1 LATIDRIVVV
11 GGSLAG
17 FRAAEAIRQQGF
29 DGSLHFVGAE
39 THPPY
44 DRPPLSKEVLRGA
57 WEPEKAT
64 LVRDD
69 NFTKLQMELH
79 LGCKAT
85 ALDPA
90 TREVEL
96 ENGER
101 LAYDG
106 VVIATGATP
115 RGIPGT
121 PDWAGIYTL
130 RTLDDCIAIERDL
143 SSAARVAVVGAG
155 FIGAEVAATCR
166 QRGLDVT
173 LIEPMPVPFGPTL
186 GEDVGRALCAEHA
199 DQGVDLRVG
208 VGVKG
213 FEGGDRVERVVL
225 DDGGVVEADVV
236 VVGIGVFPETRW
248 LETSG
253 IELDNGVV
261 CDATCATSLPGVVAA
276 GDVARW
282 PNALF
287 NDPGGALADT
297 MRIEHW
303 SNASEQARHAVLT
316 LLAGDSGGEPFG
328 PVPFVWSDQYDLKIQ
343 SAGVVAGADETKIVS
358 GSLGDRKF
366 VKLYGRKGRLMGALA
381 INEARKLI
389 GYRRKLRQEVSFEEA
404 VADATK

>member
-1 LATIDRIVVV
+1 LAAMNKIVVV

-29 DGSLHFVGAE
+29 EGTLHFVGAE
-39 THPPY
+39 EHEPY
-44 DRPPLSKEVLRGA
+44 DRPPLSKEVLRGT
-57 WEPEKAT
+57 WEPARAT

-69 NFTKLQMELH
+69 NFSKLGMELH

-85 ALDPA
+85 ALDA
-90 TREVEL
+90 SAREVEL

-106 VVIATGATP
+106 LVIATGATP
-115 RGIPGT
+115 RTLPRQPGA
-121 PDWAGIYTL
+121 PALAGIHTL
-130 RTLDDCIAIERDL
+130 RSLDDCLAIARDL
-143 SSAARVAVVGAG
+143 DSGPRVAVVGAG

-166 QRGLDVT
+166 QRGLEVT

-199 DQGVDLRVG
+199 DQGVELRIG
-208 VGVKG
+208 VGVTG
-213 FEGGDRVERVVL
+213 FEGGERVERVL
-225 DDGGVVEADVV
+225 LGDGESVDADVV

-248 LETSG
+248 LESSG

-261 CDATCATSLPGVVAA
+261 CDASCATSLPGVVAA

-287 NDPGGALADT
+287 NTNSDT

-303 SNASEQARHAVLT
+303 SNAAEQARHAVTT
-316 LLAGDSGGEPFG
+316 LMAGDGGGEPFC

-343 SAGVVAGADETKIVS
+343 SAGVVAGSDETKIVS
-358 GSLGDRKF
+358 GSLEERKF

-381 INEARKLI
+381 IGEARKLI

-404 VADATK
+404 VAEAAEQ

>member
-1 LATIDRIVVV
+1 VV
-11 GGSLAG
+11 
-17 FRAAEAIRQQGF
+17 
-29 DGSLHFVGAE
+29 
-39 THPPY
+39 
-44 DRPPLSKEVLRGA
+44 
-57 WEPEKAT
+57 
-64 LVRDD
+64 
-69 NFTKLQMELH
+69 
-79 LGCKAT
+79 
-85 ALDPA
+85 
-90 TREVEL
+90 
-96 ENGER
+96 
-101 LAYDG
+101 
-106 VVIATGATP
+106 
-115 RGIPGT
+115 
-121 PDWAGIYTL
+121 
-130 RTLDDCIAIERDL
+130 
-143 SSAARVAVVGAG
+143 VVGAG
-155 FIGAEVAATCR
+155 FIGAEAAATCR

-248 LETSG
+248 LESSG

-404 VADATK
+404 VADAAE

>member
-1 LATIDRIVVV
+1 MATIDRIVVV

-44 DRPPLSKEVLRGA
+44 DRPPLSKEVLRGD

-115 RGIPGT
+115 RVIPGT

-143 SSAARVAVVGAG
+143 SSATRVAVVGAG

-303 SNASEQARHAVLT
+303 SNATEQARHAVLT

-404 VADATK
+404 VADAAK

>member
-1 LATIDRIVVV
+1 MATIDRIVVV

-44 DRPPLSKEVLRGA
+44 DRPPLSKEVLRGD

-115 RGIPGT
+115 RVIPGT

-404 VADATK
+404 VADAAK